1 MTSLVDERSKLAR
14 DRWTREDEL
23 INHRLQWLGVTQGL
37 LFASYSLS
45 FQLVSEK
52 KEALERA
59 ALLHKIDVLQIA
71 LPLAGIAISAF
82 ILLGVLAALLAM
94 YLIRQDALAEN
105 IPKVELPGVRWFTTM
120 LGWSAA
126 AAVPIVFGLAW
137 IFILKPQLAYGLG
150 LIATPVY

>member
-1 MTSLVDERSKLAR
+1 MPIEDRSKVAR

-45 FQLVSEK
+45 FQLVSER
-52 KEALERA
+52 KEALERS
-59 ALLHKIDVLQIA
+59 ALLHKIDVLQIT
-71 LPLAGIAISAF
+71 LPLAGIFISAF

-94 YLIRQDALAEN
+94 YYIRKDALAEN
-105 IPKVELPGVRWFTTM
+105 VPKVNLPGVRWFTTM

-126 AAVPIVFGLAW
+126 AAVPIIFVLAW
-137 IFILKPQLAYGLG
+137 ILILEPQLAYNMG
-150 LIATPVY
+150 LIAKPVY